1 MDTCDIEVDMTLIK
15 NIKNFINSFDYLS
28 YYKFIIEYIRNIPF
42 ELLYFITF
50 ISLTILILLS
60 ITVIKT
66 QHSIIINEKKYLEN
80 FKYLLEK
87 NNIENIEQNNNE
99 KLLENPEI
107 NILLQKHL
115 RKHYELKTIDEIN

>member
-1 MDTCDIEVDMTLIK
+1 MDTCDIEVDIALLK
-15 NIKNFINSFDYLS
+15 NIKNFINRFDYLS
-28 YYKFIIEYIRNIPF
+28 YYNFIIEYIINIPF

-50 ISLTILILLS
+50 ISLTVLILLT
-60 ITVIKT
+60 ITIIKT
-66 QHSIIINEKKYLEN
+66 QHTIIINEKKYLEN

-87 NNIENIEQNNNE
+87 NNIENIEENNE

-115 RKHYELKTIDEIN
+115 KNITN

>member
-1 MDTCDIEVDMTLIK
+1 MDTCDIEVDMALIK
-15 NIKNFINSFDYLS
+15 NIKNFINRFDYLS

-80 FKYLLEK
+80 FKYLL
-87 NNIENIEQNNNE
+87 
-99 KLLENPEI
+99 
-107 NILLQKHL
+107 
-115 RKHYELKTIDEIN
+115 